1 MDVGKGPCQTD
12 PPRHGIDLPPSLSR
26 PERAILRR
34 NGPAIPP
41 ARVVGPGGMP
51 PTHRPA
57 QRANRSSNH
66 AGHERNCWP
75 VGPALWAGSAF
86 TRGASQTVGPA
97 GPQLGPDRP
106 GLAWSVFSGPE
117 RAVVR
122 PKGPAIPP
130 ARVVGPGSASRQ
142 HTVRPNGPTVPP
154 TARATRRIVGPLG
167 RLGRHP
173 AQPFNPK
180 HIVRQSRSHVG
191 GTIHGILTGTFS
203 CDGVRPGFSNIR
215 RLFPDSID

>member
-1 MDVGKGPCQTD
+1 MG
-12 PPRHGIDLPPSLSR
+12 H
-26 PERAILRR
+26 
-34 NGPAIPP
+34 PP
-41 ARVVGPGGMP
+41 AQRASHSPSQGRRPWGRIP

-57 QRANRSSNH
+57 QRANRSSNR

-75 VGPALWAGSAF
+75 VGPAHVFVGLSRPDGPGWGNGWPFGPVNGCPWRVTNRWAARESGPGH
-86 TRGASQTVGPA
+86 RGRRAS
-97 GPQLGPDRP
+97 
-106 GLAWSVFSGPE
+106 WFSGPE

-154 TARATRRIVGPLG
+154 TARAMRRIVGPLG

-180 HIVRQSRSHVG
+180 HIVRQSRSHDG
-191 GTIHGILTGTFS
+191 GTIHGILPGTFS